1 MFDKAIIHKRREPV
15 NKKLMQSDDGGQR
28 FSLGGFAIEREVVGT
43 DRAVAVIGP
52 VKGDAIFRLAD
63 FIAAQSMVRA
73 RTVPAASCPPTP
85 SIVWPAGKLAGAAPR
100 QCPSLARR

>member
-1 MFDKAIIHKRREPV
+1 MDVFDGAIIRKNREPV

-52 VKGDAIFRLAD
+52 VKGDAVFVSPIF
-63 FIAAQSMVRA
+63 SA
-73 RTVPAASCPPTP
+73 RHRWSAVPAASCRPIAR
-85 SIVWPAGKLAGAAPR
+85 IV
-100 QCPSLARR
+100 